1 MESRSWPPAD
11 ARLLHNPGFFGCAS
25 RLDTMDRRIDRIE
38 RRLELADVAT
48 PS

>member
-1 MESRSWPPAD
+1 LKVDFSAMQ
-11 ARLLHNPGFFGCAS
+11 N
-25 RLDTMDRRIDRIE
+25 RLDTMDRRIHRIE